1 VGLVRALCLVPVLV
15 AACAVVPGNYETRPG
30 TGERHVR
37 VTLKPDGF
45 SAVSSSFT
53 GRPSRFLAEGTWV
66 EEGGR
71 IRLNLEKQTLV
82 FQRRGDELVAHEWDR
97 TVWGEQGP
105 GVLQQ
110 VW

>member
-1 VGLVRALCLVPVLV
+1 MRALGVLALLL
-15 AACAVVPGNYETRPG
+15 AACAVIPGNYETRPG

-45 SAVSSSFT
+45 AALSSSFT

-71 IRLNLEKQTLV
+71 IRMSLEKQTLV
-82 FQRRGDELVAHEWDR
+82 FQRRGDELVAREWDR
-97 TVWGEQGP
+97 SLWGEDGP
-105 GVLQQ
+105 GVLQK
-110 VW
+110 VF